1 MQYSQLGKSNLNV
14 SKICLGT
21 MTYGEQNTQA
31 EAFQQLD
38 MCLDLGVNFIDCA
51 EMYPVPGKEATQG
64 KTEEYIGNWL
74 QKSGARDQVILATK
88 VTGRSQSM
96 TWIRGENN
104 CLNADNI
111 KLAVEG
117 SLKRLK
123 TDCIDLYQLHWPDRS
138 SNMFGMTS
146 YPYTDDLNYAADLEE
161 SLETLATLIQAGKIK
176 HIGLSNETPWGT
188 LKCIHLAESK
198 GLPLIQSVQN
208 PYSLLNRSYEWG
220 MSEIAHRENIGLLAY
235 SPLAF
240 GVLSGKYLN
249 GARPKGTR
257 LELFGNHFKRYL
269 NGNAGMAT
277 ESYMKI
283 ARKFGLDPV
292 KMSLSFVNTRPFV
305 SSNIIGATNL
315 EQLRQNIESIDY
327 EIPPEALAAIEK
339 VQERFPNPAL

>member
-1 MQYSQLGKSNLNV
+1 
-14 SKICLGT
+14 
-21 MTYGEQNTQA
+21 
-31 EAFQQLD
+31 
-38 MCLDLGVNFIDCA
+38 
-51 EMYPVPGKEATQG
+51 
-64 KTEEYIGNWL
+64 
-74 QKSGARDQVILATK
+74 
-88 VTGRSQSM
+88 
-96 TWIRGENN
+96 
-104 CLNADNI
+104 
-111 KLAVEG
+111 
-117 SLKRLK
+117 
-123 TDCIDLYQLHWPDRS
+123 
-138 SNMFGMTS
+138 
-146 YPYTDDLNYAADLEE
+146 
-161 SLETLATLIQAGKIK
+161 
-176 HIGLSNETPWGT
+176 
-188 LKCIHLAESK
+188 
-198 GLPLIQSVQN
+198 
-208 PYSLLNRSYEWG
+208 

-283 ARKFGLDPV
+283 ARKFDLDPV

-315 EQLRQNIESIDY
+315 KQLRQNIESIDY